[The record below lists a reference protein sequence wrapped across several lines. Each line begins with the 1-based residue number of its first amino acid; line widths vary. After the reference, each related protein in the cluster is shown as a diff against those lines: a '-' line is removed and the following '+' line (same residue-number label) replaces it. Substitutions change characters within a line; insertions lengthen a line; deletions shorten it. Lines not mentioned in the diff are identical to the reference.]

1 MARAASAAADD
12 DGIAHPRQT
21 AVLFGHESAERTLL
35 DAYRSGRIPHA
46 WLIGG
51 APGIGKATL
60 AFRIA
65 RFVLAHPD
73 PAAPAVQEATSLSVA
88 ADHPATGLIAAQ
100 SHPDL
105 LVLERTLSETGKL
118 RTVIRVDDT
127 RKVATF
133 LGAAA
138 GFGGWRVVIV
148 DAVDDLNAE
157 SANALLKG
165 LEEPPARTLFLL
177 VSHAPGAVLPTI
189 RSRCHRLMLRPLSSE
204 ALTKALA
211 AATGE
216 APDPAIVAAAEGSV
230 SRALSLSEG
239 PAFKLRQQTME
250 LLTRLPALDMRE
262 LHALADSLAQ
272 ADARVF
278 EIVLDAV
285 NDWLSARLAA
295 TVEAKAQADSAKAV
309 RIAEIWDELNVAA
322 RHTDTYNLDRKPL
335 IFRTF
340 GRLADAARG

>member
-1 MARAASAAADD
+1 VSRAAVEPDD
-12 DGIAHPRQT
+12 EGLPHPRRT
-21 AVLFGHESAERTLL
+21 SALFGHEAAERTLL

-60 AFRIA
+60 AFRFA

-73 PAAPAVQEATSLSVA
+73 PASPAVQTSTALSVA
-88 ADHPATGLIAAQ
+88 ADHPAAKLVAAQ

-105 LVLERTLSETGKL
+105 LVLERTIGDTGKL
-118 RTVIRVDDT
+118 RTVIRVEDA
-127 RKVATF
+127 RKVTSF
-133 LGAAA
+133 LGATA

-177 VSHAPGAVLPTI
+177 VSHAPGLVLPTI
-189 RSRCHRLMLRPLSSE
+189 RSRCHRLTLRPLP
-204 ALTKALA
+204 ADRLAQAFA

-216 APDPAIVAAAEGSV
+216 EPNPVLIAAAEGSV
-230 SRALSLSEG
+230 GRALALSEG
-239 PAFKLRQQTME
+239 PALKLRQQTMA
-250 LLTRLPALDMRE
+250 LLGRLPATDPRD
-262 LHALADSLAQ
+262 LHALADSLATV
-272 ADARVF
+272 DAQVF
-278 EIVLDAV
+278 EIVLESV
-285 NDWLSARLAA
+285 NGWLSARLAA
-295 TVEAKAQADSAKAV
+295 VAHDKTRAAQIAD
-309 RIAEIWDELNVAA
+309 IWGEMNAAA
-322 RHTDTYNLDRKPL
+322 RDADVYNLDRKPL

>member
-1 MARAASAAADD
+1 VSRAPAKADD

-21 AVLFGHESAERTLL
+21 AGLFGHAAAERTLL

-51 APGIGKATL
+51 PPGIGKATL
-60 AFRIA
+60 AFRMA

-73 PAAPAVQEATSLSVA
+73 PASSAVQAAATLAVP
-88 ADHPATGLIAAQ
+88 ADHPASVLIAAQ

-105 LVLERTLSETGKL
+105 LVLERTLSDTGKL
-118 RTVIRVDDT
+118 RTVIRVDDA
-127 RKVATF
+127 RKVASF
-133 LGAAA
+133 LGATA
-138 GFGGWRVVIV
+138 GLGGWRVVIV

-177 VSHAPGAVLPTI
+177 VSHAPGSVLPTI
-189 RSRCHRLMLRPLSSE
+189 RSRCHRLLLRALSPDE
-204 ALTKALA
+204 LTRALA

-216 APDPAIVAAAEGSV
+216 EPDPAVVAASEGSV

-239 PAFKLRQQTME
+239 PAFKLRKQTDA
-250 LLTRLPALDMRE
+250 LLARLPAIDMRE
-262 LHALADSLAQ
+262 LHALADSLAM

-278 EIVLDAV
+278 EIVMDAV
-285 NDWLSARLAA
+285 NDWLSACLSESVADKTRAA
-295 TVEAKAQADSAKAV
+295 RV
-309 RIAEIWDELNVAA
+309 AEIWGELNTAA
-322 RHTDTYNLDRKPL
+322 RDTDIYNLDRKPL
-335 IFRTF
+335 IFRAF

>member
-1 MARAASAAADD
+1 MSRASPEPDG
-12 DGIAHPRQT
+12 DGIPHPKET
-21 AVLFGHESAERTLL
+21 TVLFGHEAAERALL

-51 APGIGKATL
+51 PPGIGKATL
-60 AFRIA
+60 AFRLA

-73 PAAPAVQEATSLSVA
+73 PHADAVQTAANLAVA
-88 ADHPATGLIAAQ
+88 AGNIAAGLVAAQ

-105 LVLERTLSETGKL
+105 LVLERTIGDNGKL
-118 RTVIRVDDT
+118 RTVIRVDDA
-127 RKVATF
+127 RKVASF
-133 LGAAA
+133 LAATA
-138 GFGGWRVVIV
+138 GLGGWRVVIV

-177 VSHAPGAVLPTI
+177 VSHAPGSVLPTI
-189 RSRCHRLMLRPLSSE
+189 RSRCHRLTLRPLASGS
-204 ALTKALA
+204 LTQALA

-216 APDPAIVAAAEGSV
+216 EPDPALVAAAEGSV

-239 PAFKLRQQTME
+239 PAFKLRQQTMA
-250 LLTRLPALDMRE
+250 LLDRLPSTDARD
-262 LHALADSLAQ
+262 LHALSDSLAM

-278 EIVLDAV
+278 EIVIDTI
-285 NDWLSARLAA
+285 NDWLSAQLVSLRQDKARAARLAE
-295 TVEAKAQADSAKAV
+295 TFEAINA
-309 RIAEIWDELNVAA
+309 AA
-322 RHTDTYNLDRKPL
+322 RDTDLYNLDRKPL

-340 GRLADAARG
+340 GRLADATRG

>member
-1 MARAASAAADD
+1 MSGADD
-12 DGIAHPRQT
+12 DGIPNPRQT
-21 AVLFGHESAERTLL
+21 SALFGHAAAERTLL

-51 APGIGKATL
+51 PPGIGKATL
-60 AFRIA
+60 AFRMA

-73 PAAPAVQEATSLSVA
+73 PSAPAVQAAATLAVA
-88 ADHPATGLIAAQ
+88 PDHRVAGMIAAQ

-105 LVLERTLSETGKL
+105 LVLERTLSDTGKL
-118 RTVIRVDDT
+118 RTVIRVDDA
-127 RKVATF
+127 RKVASF
-133 LGAAA
+133 LGATA
-138 GFGGWRVVIV
+138 GLGGWRVVIV

-177 VSHAPGAVLPTI
+177 VSHAPGSVLPTI
-189 RSRCHRLMLRPLSSE
+189 RSRCHRLLLR
-204 ALTKALA
+204 ALTPDDLAQALA

-216 APDPAIVAAAEGSV
+216 EPDPAIVAASEGSV

-239 PAFKLRQQTME
+239 PAFKLRKQTTA
-250 LLTRLPALDMRE
+250 LLARLPAIDMRE
-262 LHALADSLAQ
+262 LHALADGLAM

-278 EIVLDAV
+278 EIVMDSV
-285 NDWLSARLAA
+285 SDWLSARLAESVHVKDRA
-295 TVEAKAQADSAKAV
+295 VQVAD
-309 RIAEIWDELNVAA
+309 IWGDLNAAA
-322 RHTDTYNLDRKPL
+322 REVDTYNLDRKPL
-335 IFRTF
+335 IFKTF